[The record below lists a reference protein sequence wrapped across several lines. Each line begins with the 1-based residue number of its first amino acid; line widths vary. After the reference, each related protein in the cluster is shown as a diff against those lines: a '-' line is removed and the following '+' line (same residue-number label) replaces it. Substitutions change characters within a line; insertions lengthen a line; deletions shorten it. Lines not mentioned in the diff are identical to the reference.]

1 MLVLDDARIR
11 RFTVR
16 IVDDRNALI
25 IRCIQNF
32 GLKAQASVLKLTAFI
47 IKIRIN
53 RTCINDFFRKRIIR
67 CTIRKIIHI
76 SAHFN
81 AIEQLINNLIIAVY
95 WDALIRIVKIV
106 IVIRIAHRETL
117 DDECRQLRAR
127 SAPLLFRI
135 ALDELSVNIRA
146 DKANRLLFEVFGFAC
161 YDAALCFN
169 LFTCFVRCYNT
180 PKLRERIHIERH
192 VVDFAFI
199 ICDW

>member
-1 MLVLDDARIR
+1 M
-11 RFTVR
+11 
-16 IVDDRNALI
+16 
-25 IRCIQNF
+25 
-32 GLKAQASVLKLTAFI
+32 
-47 IKIRIN
+47 
-53 RTCINDFFRKRIIR
+53 
-67 CTIRKIIHI
+67 
-76 SAHFN
+76 
-81 AIEQLINNLIIAVY
+81 
-95 WDALIRIVKIV
+95 WIRIVKIV

-169 LFTCFVRCYNT
+169 LFTCFVRCYDT